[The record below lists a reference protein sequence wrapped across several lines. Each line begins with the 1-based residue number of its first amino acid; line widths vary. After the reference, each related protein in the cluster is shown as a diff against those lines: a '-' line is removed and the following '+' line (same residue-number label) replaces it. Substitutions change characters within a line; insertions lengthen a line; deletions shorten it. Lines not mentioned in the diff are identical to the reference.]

1 MHFLEAA
8 RAALGAPGMLR
19 ISEPIPALMERRAG
33 YHRAQLLLQSDS
45 RAALQRRLAAWAPL
59 LDDLPAARGVR
70 WSLDVDPYDLF

>member
-1 MHFLEAA
+1 
-8 RAALGAPGMLR
+8 MLR

-59 LDDLPAARGVR
+59 LDDLPAARGWTSIPMICFEGAR
-70 WSLDVDPYDLF
+70 PALTRL